1 MRNSRFFARLFLLAT
16 LCIGAPSL
24 HAQTVIPIPQE
35 TEQAEG
41 LFTLNAQT
49 KLSCNLQGDEREQ
62 LLDYLKQQ
70 PLLQACLKNGD
81 AAPKQAGIFLQ
92 KLDNAGTRTPE
103 SYELRVTPEQI
114 HITAC
119 TDAGLFYGL
128 QTLMQLAT
136 PAGEGTWTVAACHI
150 TDEPRFAYR
159 GFMMDVSRHFRT
171 KEFIKKQ
178 MDAMARFK
186 LNRLHLHLTDGAGW
200 RIEIKQYPRLTQF
213 AAWRPQAVWKDWWFK
228 GGRPSSRR

>member
-1 MRNSRFFARLFLLAT
+1 MATSLFFPTFVSKLPITLKTHCMKNSRFFARLFLFAT
-16 LCIGAPSL
+16 LCIGTPSL
-24 HAQTVIPIPQE
+24 YAQTVIPIPQE

-41 LFTLNAQT
+41 SFTLNAQT
-49 KLSCNLQGDEREQ
+49 KLSCNLQGDERDQ
-62 LLDYLKQQ
+62 LLDYLRQQ

-81 AAPKQAGIFLQ
+81 AAAPKQAGIFLQ
-92 KLDNAGTRTPE
+92 KLDNTGTRTPE

-150 TDEPRFAYR
+150 TDAPRCAYR
-159 GFMMDVSRHFRT
+159 SFMMDVSRHFRT
-171 KEFIKKQ
+171 KEFIK
-178 MDAMARFK
+178 
-186 LNRLHLHLTDGAGW
+186 
-200 RIEIKQYPRLTQF
+200 
-213 AAWRPQAVWKDWWFK
+213 
-228 GGRPSSRR
+228 

>member
-1 MRNSRFFARLFLLAT
+1 MKNSRFFARLFLLAT
-16 LCIGAPSL
+16 LCIGSPSL
-24 HAQTVIPIPQE
+24 HSQSVIPIPQE
-35 TEQAEG
+35 VEQAEG
-41 LFTLNAQT
+41 SFTLNANT
-49 KLSCNLQGDEREQ
+49 RLSCNLQGDELEQ

-70 PLLQACLKNGD
+70 PLLSACLKNGHNTP
-81 AAPKQAGIFLQ
+81 AGQAGIVLQ

-103 SYELRVTPEQI
+103 SYELRVTPERI

-128 QTLMQLAT
+128 QSLMQLAT
-136 PAGEGTWTVAACHI
+136 PAGEGQWTVAACHI
-150 TDEPRFAYR
+150 ADQPRFAYR

-171 KEFIKKQ
+171 KEFVKKQ

-200 RIEIKQYPRLTQF
+200 RIEIKQPT
-213 AAWRPQAVWKDWWFK
+213 AATTRRTTSASCWPMPPSATS
-228 GGRPSSRR
+228 PSSPK

>member
-81 AAPKQAGIFLQ
+81 AAAPKQAGIFLQ
-92 KLDNAGTRTPE
+92 KLDN
-103 SYELRVTPEQI
+103 
-114 HITAC
+114 
-119 TDAGLFYGL
+119 
-128 QTLMQLAT
+128 
-136 PAGEGTWTVAACHI
+136 
-150 TDEPRFAYR
+150 DEFGYCENC
-159 GFMMDVSRHFRT
+159 G
-171 KEFIKKQ
+171 
-178 MDAMARFK
+178 
-186 LNRLHLHLTDGAGW
+186 
-200 RIEIKQYPRLTQF
+200 IEIGIKRLEARPTADLCVDCKALAEIKEKQLG
-213 AAWRPQAVWKDWWFK
+213 D
-228 GGRPSSRR
+228 